1 MNSAME
7 ETQRIEQFLRE
18 ALVSERK
25 HGYVIGVS
33 GGLDS
38 AVVLKLLVRAVG
50 KENVLGL
57 ILPERDTE
65 KKSTTLARSLLE
77 QEKVPYKIISM
88 TPLLRHLGV
97 YKDMPL
103 FLLPT
108 RGLKESI
115 VRRFYNDYTKKL
127 NKPVFFAQ
135 CEEPP
140 TQLPYFYEGIAYYR
154 IKHRVRMATLYYYAE
169 KNNYSLVGC
178 TNLSERLIGFY
189 VKYGDD
195 VCDVAPIA
203 HLYKTEVRQL
213 SEYLSVPED
222 IRNRPP
228 SPDLIPGI
236 TDEYSLGVN
245 YETLDQILAGLEEGK
260 TAEDLKQLFPAD
272 IVELVI
278 NQVKFTQ
285 KLEGKPYMLKRA

>member
-57 ILPERDTE
+57 ILPDRDTE

-169 KNNYSLVGC
+169 KNNYSLV
-178 TNLSERLIGFY
+178 LLR
-189 VKYGDD
+189 
-195 VCDVAPIA
+195 
-203 HLYKTEVRQL
+203 
-213 SEYLSVPED
+213 
-222 IRNRPP
+222 
-228 SPDLIPGI
+228 
-236 TDEYSLGVN
+236 
-245 YETLDQILAGLEEGK
+245 
-260 TAEDLKQLFPAD
+260 
-272 IVELVI
+272 
-278 NQVKFTQ
+278 
-285 KLEGKPYMLKRA
+285 

>member
-1 MNSAME
+1 M
-7 ETQRIEQFLRE
+7 TQAESEAHRIEQFLRQTLNDE
-18 ALVSERK
+18 K
-25 HGYVIGVS
+25 KNGFVIGVS

-135 CEEPP
+135 WEEPP

-169 KNNYSLVGC
+169 KNNYLLVGC

>member
-169 KNNYSLVGC
+169 KNNYLLVGC

-213 SEYLSVPED
+213 SEYLSVPEG

-260 TAEDLKQLFPAD
+260 TAEDLKQQFPAD

>member
-18 ALVSERK
+18 ALVSEKK

-57 ILPERDTE
+57 ILPDRDTE
-65 KKSTTLARSLLE
+65 KKSTTLGRSLLE

-169 KNNYSLVGC
+169 KNNYLLVGC

-260 TAEDLKQLFPAD
+260 TAEDLKQQFPAD

>member
-1 MNSAME
+1 
-7 ETQRIEQFLRE
+7 
-18 ALVSERK
+18 
-25 HGYVIGVS
+25 
-33 GGLDS
+33 
-38 AVVLKLLVRAVG
+38 
-50 KENVLGL
+50 
-57 ILPERDTE
+57 
-65 KKSTTLARSLLE
+65 
-77 QEKVPYKIISM
+77 
-88 TPLLRHLGV
+88 
-97 YKDMPL
+97 
-103 FLLPT
+103 
-108 RGLKESI
+108 
-115 VRRFYNDYTKKL
+115 
-127 NKPVFFAQ
+127 
-135 CEEPP
+135 
-140 TQLPYFYEGIAYYR
+140 
-154 IKHRVRMATLYYYAE
+154 
-169 KNNYSLVGC
+169 
-178 TNLSERLIGFY
+178 GFY

-260 TAEDLKQLFPAD
+260 TAEDLKQQFPAD

>member
-1 MNSAME
+1 ME

-18 ALVSERK
+18 ALVRERK

-115 VRRFYNDYTKKL
+115 VRRFYNDYTKIYPISGGLSSTLNYRKL
-127 NKPVFFAQ
+127 LKKDEILVK
-135 CEEPP
+135 
-140 TQLPYFYEGIAYYR
+140 EGINNLIPIFEQFKDGVYKKYKFLDILACEGGCINGPGMDINDDIATRKRKILKYR
-154 IKHRVRMATLYYYAE
+154 DYAE
-169 KNNYSLVGC
+169 RYEK
-178 TNLSERLIGFY
+178 
-189 VKYGDD
+189 
-195 VCDVAPIA
+195 
-203 HLYKTEVRQL
+203 
-213 SEYLSVPED
+213 
-222 IRNRPP
+222 
-228 SPDLIPGI
+228 DLGR
-236 TDEYSLGVN
+236 TG
-245 YETLDQILAGLEEGK
+245 
-260 TAEDLKQLFPAD
+260 
-272 IVELVI
+272 
-278 NQVKFTQ
+278 
-285 KLEGKPYMLKRA
+285 

>member
-1 MNSAME
+1 
-7 ETQRIEQFLRE
+7 
-18 ALVSERK
+18 
-25 HGYVIGVS
+25 
-33 GGLDS
+33 
-38 AVVLKLLVRAVG
+38 
-50 KENVLGL
+50 
-57 ILPERDTE
+57 
-65 KKSTTLARSLLE
+65 
-77 QEKVPYKIISM
+77 
-88 TPLLRHLGV
+88 
-97 YKDMPL
+97 
-103 FLLPT
+103 
-108 RGLKESI
+108 
-115 VRRFYNDYTKKL
+115 
-127 NKPVFFAQ
+127 
-135 CEEPP
+135 
-140 TQLPYFYEGIAYYR
+140 
-154 IKHRVRMATLYYYAE
+154 
-169 KNNYSLVGC
+169 VGC

>member
-1 MNSAME
+1 
-7 ETQRIEQFLRE
+7 
-18 ALVSERK
+18 
-25 HGYVIGVS
+25 
-33 GGLDS
+33 
-38 AVVLKLLVRAVG
+38 
-50 KENVLGL
+50 
-57 ILPERDTE
+57 
-65 KKSTTLARSLLE
+65 
-77 QEKVPYKIISM
+77 
-88 TPLLRHLGV
+88 
-97 YKDMPL
+97 
-103 FLLPT
+103 LPT

-169 KNNYSLVGC
+169 KNNYLLVGC

-222 IRNRPP
+222 IRNRSP

>member
-1 MNSAME
+1 MNSAIE
-7 ETQRIEQFLRE
+7 ETQRIEQFLRK

-65 KKSTTLARSLLE
+65 KESTTLARSLLE
-77 QEKVPYKIISM
+77 QEKIPYRVISM
-88 TPLLRHLGV
+88 TPLLRHLGI

-108 RGLKESI
+108 RGLRESI

-127 NKPVFFAQ
+127 NKPVFYAQ
-135 CEEPP
+135 WEEPP
-140 TQLPYFYEGIAYYR
+140 SQLPYFYEGIAYYR

-169 KNNYSLVGC
+169 KNNYLLVGC

-213 SEYLSVPED
+213 GEYLSVPEG

-236 TDEYSLGVN
+236 TDEYSLGVD
-245 YETLDQILAGLEEGK
+245 YETLDQILMGLEEGK
-260 TAEDLKQLFPAD
+260 TAEDLKEQFPAD

-278 NQVKFTQ
+278 NQMKFTQ
-285 KLEGKPYMLKRA
+285 KLEGKPYMLKRV

>member
-18 ALVSERK
+18 ALVSEKK

-77 QEKVPYKIISM
+77 QEKVPYKVISM

-115 VRRFYNDYTKKL
+115 VKKL

-169 KNNYSLVGC
+169 KNNYLLVGC

-222 IRNRPP
+222 IRNRSP
-228 SPDLIPGI
+228 SPDLIPGR
-236 TDEYSLGVN
+236 VN

>member
-18 ALVSERK
+18 ALVRERK

-57 ILPERDTE
+57 ILPDRDTE
-65 KKSTTLARSLLE
+65 KKSTILARSLLE
-77 QEKVPYKIISM
+77 QEKVPYKVISM

-154 IKHRVRMATLYYYAE
+154 IKHRVRMATLYYYTE
-169 KNNYSLVGC
+169 KNNYLLVGC

-260 TAEDLKQLFPAD
+260 TAEDLKQQFPAD

>member
-7 ETQRIEQFLRE
+7 ETQRIEHFLRE

-57 ILPERDTE
+57 ILPDRDTE

-135 CEEPP
+135 WEEPP

-169 KNNYSLVGC
+169 KNDYSLVGC

-260 TAEDLKQLFPAD
+260 TAEDLKQQFPAD

>member
-18 ALVSERK
+18 ALVSEKK

-38 AVVLKLLVRAVG
+38 AVVLKLLVQAVG

-57 ILPERDTE
+57 ILPDRDTE
-65 KKSTTLARSLLE
+65 KKSTTLASSLLE
-77 QEKVPYKIISM
+77 QEKVPYKVISM

-169 KNNYSLVGC
+169 KNDYSLVGC

-245 YETLDQILAGLEEGK
+245 YETLDQILMGLEEGK
-260 TAEDLKQLFPAD
+260 TAEDLKEQFPAD
-272 IVELVI
+272 SVELVI
-278 NQVKFTQ
+278 NQMKFTQ

>member
-38 AVVLKLLVRAVG
+38 AVVLKLLVQAVG

-65 KKSTTLARSLLE
+65 KKSTILARSLLE
-77 QEKVPYKIISM
+77 QEKVPYKVISM

-169 KNNYSLVGC
+169 KNNYLLVGC

-236 TDEYSLGVN
+236 TDEYSLGIN

>member
-1 MNSAME
+1 ME

-57 ILPERDTE
+57 ILPDRDTE

-77 QEKVPYKIISM
+77 QEKVPYKVISM

-115 VRRFYNDYTKKL
+115 VRRFCNDYTKKL

-135 CEEPP
+135 WEEPP

-169 KNNYSLVGC
+169 KNDYLLVGC

>member
-1 MNSAME
+1 MNSAIE
-7 ETQRIEQFLRE
+7 ETQRIEQFLRK

-65 KKSTTLARSLLE
+65 KESTTLARSLLE
-77 QEKVPYKIISM
+77 QEKIPYRVISM
-88 TPLLRHLGV
+88 TPLLRHLGI

-108 RGLKESI
+108 RRLRESV

-127 NKPVFFAQ
+127 NKPVFYAQ
-135 CEEPP
+135 WEEPP
-140 TQLPYFYEGIAYYR
+140 SQLLYFYEGIAYYR

-169 KNNYSLVGC
+169 KNNYLLVGC

-213 SEYLSVPED
+213 GEYLSVPEG

-236 TDEYSLGVN
+236 TDEYSLGVD
-245 YETLDQILAGLEEGK
+245 YETLDQILMGLEEGK
-260 TAEDLKQLFPAD
+260 TAEDLKEQFPAD

-278 NQVKFTQ
+278 SQIKFTQ
-285 KLEGKPYMLKRA
+285 KLEGKPYMLKRV

>member
-1 MNSAME
+1 ME

-57 ILPERDTE
+57 ILPDRDTE
-65 KKSTTLARSLLE
+65 KKSTILARSLLE

-135 CEEPP
+135 WEEPP

-169 KNNYSLVGC
+169 KNDYSLVGC

-260 TAEDLKQLFPAD
+260 TAEDLKQQFPAD